1 MTRDALRLT
10 LIATTLGTMLAAAG
24 CSGDSGDGG
33 ADASARAADTT
44 ATTPVRVAVA
54 RLDTL
59 RVQVTAP
66 GQTDVLRQ
74 VHVRAPFIGVLT
86 GLRVN
91 DGDRVTAGDTLG
103 TMVSLNSEAAL
114 NGARAMLAS
123 ATTAQDSTDAR
134 RAMALAEQNQIGRAI
149 TAPEAGVVLQHSAS
163 PGDRLAEGDD
173 VLQLAANNSSIF
185 IANVAQSDA
194 VGVRAGQPVAIRLA
208 ASATTIHG
216 RVHGV
221 LPAASSSAFTVPV
234 RVDIGAAM
242 PVPSVGLFG
251 TATITVG
258 RQAGVIAVPTA
269 AVLTDDI
276 SGIARVAAVHG
287 GRARWIT
294 VTKGVE
300 DHGAI
305 AVAGTGLAPGDTV
318 IVSGQVG
325 LPDSTR
331 VHVAP

>member
-1 MTRDALRLT
+1 MIRHTSLT
-10 LIATTLGTMLAAAG
+10 LAPVAVAAVLVCACG
-24 CSGDSGDGG
+24 PG
-33 ADASARAADTT
+33 ADEDATQTAAQPADTS
-44 ATTPVRVAVA
+44 AATPVRIAIA
-54 RLDTL
+54 HLATL

-74 VHVRAPFIGVLT
+74 VHVRAPFTGVLT
-86 GLRVN
+86 GLRAT
-91 DGDRVTAGDTLG
+91 DGDRVAVGDTLG

-123 ATTAQDSTDAR
+123 ATTPRDSADAR
-134 RAMALAEQNQIGRAI
+134 RALALARANQIARAL
-149 TAPEAGVVLQHSAS
+149 TAPEAGVVLRHSAS

-185 IANVAQSDA
+185 IADVAQSDA
-194 VGVRAGQPVAIRLA
+194 ATVRAGQAVAIRLA
-208 ASATTIHG
+208 AAATTIHG

-234 RVDIGAAM
+234 RIDIGAAM

-251 TATITVG
+251 TATITIG
-258 RQAGVIAVPTA
+258 REAGVLAVPTA
-269 AVLTDDI
+269 AVLSDDI
-276 SGIARVAAVHG
+276 TGVSRVAAVHG
-287 GRARWIT
+287 GRAEWIP
-294 VTKGVE
+294 VTRGTE
-300 DHGAI
+300 DGGEI
-305 AVAGTGLAPGDTV
+305 AVTGRGLTPGDTV